1 MQSPQE
7 YIRSY
12 VRVLVSHPEKVNV
25 RIREDPIRIEIQ
37 VAAEDLAHITAQHR
51 EAIIALC
58 RTMGLKRG
66 AFELK
71 VSGL

>member
-25 RIREDPIRIEIQ
+25 RIREDPIRIDIQ
-37 VAAEDLAHITAQHR
+37 VSAEDLAEITAQNR
-51 EAIIALC
+51 ESIVALC
-58 RTMGLKRG
+58 RTMGLKRS
-66 AFELK
+66 AFDLK
-71 VSGL
+71 VSGV

>member
-12 VRVLVSHPEKVNV
+12 VRVLVVHPEKVNV
-25 RIREDPIRIEIQ
+25 RIREDPIRIDIQ
-37 VAAEDLAHITAQHR
+37 VSTEDLAQITVQHR
-51 EAIIALC
+51 ESIVALC

-66 AFELK
+66 AFDLK
-71 VSGL
+71 VSGV

>member
-12 VRVLVSHPEKVNV
+12 VQVLVSHPEKVNV

-37 VAAEDLAHITAQHR
+37 VAAEDLAQVTPQHR
-51 EAIIALC
+51 ESIVALC
-58 RTMGLKRG
+58 RSMGLKRG
-66 AFELK
+66 AFEVK